1 MTKHFSL
8 SVLAI
13 LTSFSVS
20 AATLDVHGEI
30 KVNGKTVID
39 NKGNLIQDKS
49 DLIDLDDYFD
59 AKPNSIV
66 TLKSISS
73 ENSIYNFYYDENG
86 RQSKETQSI
95 DDTITW
101 SMEWK
106 DRKDMSNTV
115 VKYSKWVDPNTPEN
129 SHEMTETGK
138 NEFTVSTSYPQTKV
152 GITMARGDI
161 YTYTIVESSEQNA
174 PIGKAQQMNEYQYL
188 TVLEKTSYKSEKTTI
203 EDCII
208 VLQDA
213 SWMLKPQE
221 IIIPGSEYNP
231 SVLIK
236 EPQIR
241 TYCKDYGLV
250 QVGDFKL

>member
-13 LTSFSVS
+13 LASFSVS

-39 NKGNLIQDKS
+39 GKGNLIQNKS
-49 DLIDLDDYFD
+49 DLIDLDDYFNV
-59 AKPNSIV
+59 KPNSIV

-73 ENSIYNFYYDENG
+73 ENTTYNFYYDENG
-86 RQSKETQSI
+86 RQSKEDQSI
-95 DDTITW
+95 DGTVTW

-106 DRKDMSNTV
+106 DRTEMSNV
-115 VKYSKWVDPNTPEN
+115 VEN
-129 SHEMTETGK
+129 ISQWSSEDLDGNIIQHTQKTTHK
-138 NEFTVSTSYPQTKV
+138 NEFITSTGHPPVKM
-152 GITMARGDI
+152 GITTARGDI
-161 YTYTIVESSEQNA
+161 YTQTLLTSTNENDT
-174 PIGKAQQMNEYQYL
+174 IGKIQQITESQYL
-188 TVLEKTSYKSEKTTI
+188 TVLDKTSYKSENINI

-213 SWMLKPQE
+213 SWME
-221 IIIPGSEYNP
+221 
-231 SVLIK
+231 V
-236 EPQIR
+236 PQIR

-250 QVGDFKL
+250 QFGDFKL